1 MFNELASLALGQKKT
16 GWMELTLAS
25 FVFCPESCTIQ
36 MCESYTKKKKRIKLQ
51 ILQWKSSLRHMLWEF
66 PLKDIIKIYVYYINH
81 WIVPRKYFSESFAEN
96 VANLSIFSLC
106 K

>member
-1 MFNELASLALGQKKT
+1 
-16 GWMELTLAS
+16 
-25 FVFCPESCTIQ
+25 
-36 MCESYTKKKKRIKLQ
+36 
-51 ILQWKSSLRHMLWEF
+51 MLWEF

-81 WIVPRKYFSESFAEN
+81 WIVPCKYFSESFGEN